1 MWLTSVPSRAEIKC
15 DETLPGWRRWFATA
29 QLTTKLNNYTD
40 QKRATHRVA
49 PTFKEH
55 TIMTGNKLATS
66 VREDIYRL
74 LAACYYSPTATLF
87 EENCCTSLAILLKG
101 IAPDAAQFAC
111 EASDAIKTTSPEVLA
126 VEHARLFI
134 GPFQLVAPPYG
145 SIYLD
150 DAKTVMGDST
160 AKVAAFY
167 HKCGLVLADD
177 FHELPDHF
185 AVELEFISF
194 LAFKQRE
201 AELYENSDEVTR
213 LVALQ
218 HEFLGRYLMPWLE
231 PFTSAIITD
240 AEAPFYQAVARCTA
254 AFITADFTA
263 LGNQTN
269 A

>member
-1 MWLTSVPSRAEIKC
+1 MIVNDCIT
-15 DETLPGWRRWFATA
+15 AT
-29 QLTTKLNNYTD
+29 
-40 QKRATHRVA
+40 
-49 PTFKEH
+49 
-55 TIMTGNKLATS
+55 
-66 VREDIYRL
+66 REDVYRL
-74 LAACYYSPTATLF
+74 LAACYYPPTAELI
-87 EENCCTSLAILLKG
+87 EENCCATLAALL
-101 IAPDAAQFAC
+101 APVAADAAQH
-111 EASDAIKTTSPEVLA
+111 ASDAVLAANTCSLDALA

-167 HKCGLVLADD
+167 HNCGLTLAED

-185 AVELEFISF
+185 AVELEFMSF

-201 AELYENSDEVTR
+201 AEVSGDTDEVAR
-213 LVALQ
+213 IVSLQ
-218 HEFLGRYLMPWLE
+218 REFLDRFLLPWLE

-240 AEAPFYQAVARCTA
+240 AEAPFYQAIARCSA

-263 LGNQTN
+263 VTSASNG
-269 A
+269 